1 MSSEELTFEIVDDR
15 VAAHVRGKLLQAG
28 DGIRFAS
35 SAIAPLV
42 ELAYPLRRRVLA
54 CFDP

>member
-42 ELAYPLRRRVLA
+42 ELAYLLRRRVLA